1 MTPFEFATAARI
13 VFGPGK
19 SREAAGIAR
28 EFGTR
33 ALVVTGSTP
42 SRAADLERQLRDRGI
57 EPATFPAPG
66 EPSVELVATGAR
78 LARELRSDMVISLGG
93 GSPIDCGK
101 AIAVLATHETGVLD
115 HLEVVG
121 RGLPLHRAGLPFIA
135 IPTTAGTGAEVTRNA
150 VLASPQHRVKASLRS
165 PLLLARVA
173 IVDPELT
180 RALPRDLT
188 ASTGMDALTQ
198 LIEPFVTP
206 RANPMTDGL
215 CAEGL
220 RRAARSLRRAFE
232 RGDDP
237 VAREDMAVA
246 SLFSG
251 FALANAGLGA
261 VHGFAAAI
269 GGMFAAPHGVVC
281 AALLPHVMDANIRA
295 LRDRAPD
302 SDALRRYESAA
313 RVLTGRPQAAP
324 GDGVAW
330 VRDLCAA
337 LEIRPLRAW
346 NLQRP
351 DVPSIVERAIE
362 SSSMKANP
370 VALTRE
376 ELGEALN
383 AAI

>member
-1 MTPFEFATAARI
+1 VTPFEFATAARI

-42 SRAADLERQLRDRGI
+42 SRAASLERQLRDRGI
-57 EPATFPAPG
+57 DPATFPAPG

-281 AALLPHVMDANIRA
+281 AALLPHVMEANIRA

-302 SDALRRYESAA
+302 SDALRRYESVA

>member
-42 SRAADLERQLRDRGI
+42 SRAASLERQLRDRGI
-57 EPATFPAPG
+57 DPATFPAPG

-281 AALLPHVMDANIRA
+281 AALLPHVMEANIRA

-302 SDALRRYESAA
+302 SDALRRYESVA

>member
-42 SRAADLERQLRDRGI
+42 SRAASLERQLRDRGI
-57 EPATFPAPG
+57 DPATFPAPG

-370 VALTRE
+370 VALTRD
-376 ELGEALN
+376 ELGEVLD
-383 AAI
+383 AAM